1 MALLPKSSNSA
12 ATVALLHESREDLA
26 TFAGREFVSHSCQWE
41 SPESSWPPL
50 FIGLFA
56 SFTIFSSTALSSF
69 KRNCHLFEWQSIQS
83 KKLWMSGSLGT
94 WQKKTSYIPKSPNPR
109 AQTTKNQTLS
119 TFHWDPCNF
128 TYTFTININYINV
141 SKLHLYHTFIL
152 WDWWFRH
159 LLLSTWWFWCVVV
172 RKSWFEFPQKS
183 RGNKVKTAPLKLSI
197 TMVSP
202 LSRVV
207 PFPNGLKGLSMG
219 VTNHLLTGMI
229 LQIGGGFKF
238 KKKNMIVQYFPNI
251 WNENNST
258 FELLV
263 SCGQRVVVDC
273 SWWSTYDQLRNCL

>member
-1 MALLPKSSNSA
+1 MPYKGNPSSFSCWWALLPKSSNSA

-26 TFAGREFVSHSCQWE
+26 TFAGREFVSHSCPMRIPWKFLVTIIYRFGLRV
-41 SPESSWPPL
+41 SP
-50 FIGLFA
+50 
-56 SFTIFSSTALSSF
+56 SFLVRLYQSF

-238 KKKNMIVQYFPNI
+238 KKLLYF
-251 WNENNST
+251 E
-258 FELLV
+258 
-263 SCGQRVVVDC
+263 
-273 SWWSTYDQLRNCL
+273 WSPPWHVGWRLSGEGCH